1 MRTAPFVSTA
11 LAAALLALAQSS
23 LQAAP
28 VSINR
33 AFMNLENR
41 NINSLGFAA
50 GKTLR
55 IGADSVTPNGA
66 AGTTGVGT
74 TTDLVT
80 GLTVTRTITF
90 SPSPVVPNLFARN
103 LTATPEL
110 LGPWSLKFSN
120 GEDSATAN
128 VSLPAGTDFVPF
140 ISSVTLSGTSARP
153 TFSWAPPADTVV
165 NGYRIN
171 IFDKALIN
179 LDPAKGPIS
188 AGQVT
193 SRNLQPG
200 QTNYTVDGADFTV
213 PGYAF
218 TLGKNYSIEI
228 SVIQTKDRTSTNLS
242 NTNLASISR
251 SYADFTARE
260 GEGPAV
266 NLPVV
271 LQNGDFKFDMAVRSG
286 ETYYI
291 DPVLAVGYDY
301 LTGAGD
307 PNFKSVVLPTGI
319 GDNLYDVY
327 TFDAA
332 GNLVLVADDLAG
344 GVNFDFGA
352 LGVNAFRVLG
362 IETSANIDPLN
373 TTAFI
378 TGLSFTNSGRFSGVQ
393 RAITVDVTN
402 VPEPGSLALVTLAL
416 FAGAAVRRR
425 A

>member
-1 MRTAPFVSTA
+1 MKSVSTPTVVTA
-11 LAAALLALAQSS
+11 VLAALICSVAS
-23 LQAAP
+23 AAP
-28 VSINR
+28 VSINTP
-33 AFMNLENR
+33 FMNLENR
-41 NINSLGFAA
+41 NINSLGFGT
-50 GKTLR
+50 GKFFR
-55 IGADSVTPNGA
+55 VGATAVTPNGLS
-66 AGTTGVGT
+66 GTTGLGT
-74 TTDLVT
+74 TTNTLT
-80 GLTVTRTITF
+80 GAQVNRTINF
-90 SPSPVVPNLFARN
+90 SPSPVVPNFFVRN
-103 LTATPEL
+103 LAADPGL
-110 LGPWSLKFSN
+110 LGPWNLKFTN
-120 GEDSATAN
+120 GADSAQVT
-128 VSLPAGTDFVPF
+128 VSLPAGTTFAPF
-140 ISSVTLSGTSARP
+140 ISSVTLSGTSASP
-153 TFSWAPPADTVV
+153 TFTWAPPQDAVV

-171 IFDKALIN
+171 IFDKSLIN
-179 LDPAKGPIS
+179 NDPAKGPLNS
-188 AGQVT
+188 GNVVSRDLSVT
-193 SRNLQPG
+193 QNS
-200 QTNYTVDGADFTV
+200 YTVRAADFTV

-218 TLGKNYSIEI
+218 ALGKNYAIEI
-228 SVIQTKDRTSTNLS
+228 SVRQTKDGTDASGNA
-242 NTNLASISR
+242 NLASISR

-260 GEGPAV
+260 GEGPVV

-271 LQNGDFKFDMAVRSG
+271 LENGDFKFDMAVRAG

-344 GVNFDFGA
+344 GVSFDFGA

-362 IETSANIDPLN
+362 IETSAGIDPLN

-402 VPEPGSLALVTLAL
+402 VPEPGSLALVALAL
-416 FAGAAVRRR
+416 AAGAAVRRR